1 MCVCARTPARARAC
15 GCAAGV
21 RARVRVGVRVRARVR
36 VRVRVHVRAEVHFLR
51 MWMHERVRKRKERGI
66 QGERVT
72 GGKER
77 EVLRDRDGEFR
88 NYYRSSPNGEN
99 NNWSVVTFRAKNFL

>member
-21 RARVRVGVRVRARVR
+21 RARVRV
-36 VRVRVHVRAEVHFLR
+36 
-51 MWMHERVRKRKERGI
+51 

-99 NNWSVVTFRAKNFL
+99 NNWSVVTFRAKNLL